1 MFIDKIEENVRKEP
15 MFLLGFEKG
24 YDEFFPFV
32 HQLEEIAIQIENP
45 FERMRFMHMIREMEI
60 LCSREKGDGET
71 TMIITTLPPEDMNK
85 ILTTTFEFFRNKT
98 NKRV

>member
-45 FERMRFMHMIREMEI
+45 FERMRFMHMIREMEV

-71 TMIITTLPPEDMNK
+71 TMIITTLPPEDMFHIHISDN
-85 ILTTTFEFFRNKT
+85 T
-98 NKRV
+98 